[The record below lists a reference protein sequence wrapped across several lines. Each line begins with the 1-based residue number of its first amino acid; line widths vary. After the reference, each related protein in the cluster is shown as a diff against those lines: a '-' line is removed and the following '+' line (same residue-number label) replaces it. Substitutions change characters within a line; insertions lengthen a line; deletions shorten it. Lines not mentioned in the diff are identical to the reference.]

1 MFDFCAGTLTTAVTC
16 IALNR
21 VSLSVEKDA
30 DCFHLAQQR
39 MKRSLVVLLTE
50 MSPYDFCD
58 ALLRSWMQDISTKD
72 GLQPGSIT
80 SNAQMKKAMAR

>member
-39 MKRSLVVLLTE
+39 MKRSLVVLLSQTE
-50 MSPYDFCD
+50 MSPD
-58 ALLRSWMQDISTKD
+58 ALLRRWMQDLEVKD
-72 GLQPGSIT
+72 SLKPGSIT
-80 SNAQMKKAMAR
+80 SNQDMKKAMAR